1 MQKGRVLSRPSP
13 THIRATPLASLPT
26 GSRLGDRHDSPPADT
41 KNQPFPS
48 CHMRPALRPA
58 LVPCLLHF
66 IQFNEDARCIRQ
78 AVASHYGTFIPH
90 LLHGLI
96 LPVTHTH
103 SALHCTL
110 KHMPTVF
117 ALLRSFLSFPS
128 PLAFCVHC
136 QRRWQPLAYGIANGC
151 AAGSSGQIPRRT
163 LDYPVQ
169 NGAIA
174 NAHMVPRR
182 L

>member
-1 MQKGRVLSRPSP
+1 MLTVQPRPTRSPSTQAESALPQDPTKLVSQRINIPATVMQKGRVLSRPSP

-48 CHMRPALRPA
+48 LHMRPALRPA

-66 IQFNEDARCIRQ
+66 IQCNEDARCIRQ
-78 AVASHYGTFIPH
+78 AVASHYGTFNPH

-110 KHMPTVF
+110 THMPTVST
-117 ALLRSFLSFPS
+117 LLPSFPSFPS

-136 QRRWQPLAYGIANGC
+136 QRR
-151 AAGSSGQIPRRT
+151 
-163 LDYPVQ
+163 
-169 NGAIA
+169 
-174 NAHMVPRR
+174 
-182 L
+182 